1 MKWLHFFIVS
11 LFLCS
16 VNNTFA
22 ISKSKQFVIQRGN
35 KTFLVSNNQEYEIY
49 RIITVKY
56 TDLLK
61 LQNKYIVRRFNKL
74 SYADIDIP
82 NNISIDSFVDELE
95 KDTNIQQIDYNGYGN
110 YQALVPNDSRISHQ
124 WYLSLIR
131 ANEAWE
137 ITTGSPLI
145 KVGILD
151 SGIDW
156 LHPDLGM
163 GSDSYQN
170 IYCNPNEDDW
180 SNSNDPTTGNNTDDD
195 NNNLIDDYKGWNFVT
210 NTNDCRTTVM
220 HGTFVAGIIGAKTNN
235 NIGIAG
241 IAGGNNSKG
250 VSILPYC
257 VGIEEPKSD
266 IIDDAIIA
274 AVDNGCHIIQF
285 SLSAPYTQAINTA
298 LEYAKSQN
306 VIVVCCSGNHSMN
319 SLPYPASHPSVIAV
333 GAINQNSRKASFSN
347 YGTNLSVVA
356 PGVDI
361 YSTTLSSNLYGYS
374 EGTSFAAPQVSA
386 VIALMLSVNP
396 YLSCDEVRNII
407 ESTAHKIESYKFDV
421 WDDCPNGTWNNQ
433 VGYGLIDAYAA
444 VLAARN
450 MIPKINGPEILS
462 TQSTYSVTNVPVGA
476 SIKWTYTFN
485 PSNTHTQMHRF
496 FDPIIFV
503 NGDSTTSVLV
513 ERGKYPAV
521 DSMIVGPVL
530 PPGGTILNIGNI
542 STNDVEYRYFTG
554 TAVLKATITSG
565 GYSYSITKTITLSS
579 SSTTALALEVA
590 KETEDIIE
598 DNANLL
604 NRAPLP
610 SYNLRHVNPIS
621 SSNAI
626 IYIDKLLGPSNVYV
640 PNNEKYTIEIWH
652 HQLGFIKRICDTT
665 SNLYLDCGD
674 LPTGVYQMIL
684 IINGEPVA
692 QSKLL
697 KL

>member
-1 MKWLHFFIVS
+1 MKWPYFFILA

-16 VNNTFA
+16 INSIHA
-22 ISKSKQFVIQRGN
+22 INKSKQLVVQRGS
-35 KTFLVSNNQEYEIY
+35 KTFLVSNNQEYDIY
-49 RIITVKY
+49 RVITVKY
-56 TDLLK
+56 IDLLK
-61 LQNKYIVRRFNKL
+61 LQNKYTVRRFNKL

-82 NNISIDSFVDELE
+82 DNISIDAFVDELE
-95 KDTNIQQIDYNGYGN
+95 KDTNILQIDYNGYGN
-110 YQALVPNDSRISHQ
+110 YNALAPNDSQMSHQ
-124 WYLSLIR
+124 WYLSTIR

-151 SGIDW
+151 SGTDW

-170 IYCNPNEDDW
+170 IYCNMDEDDW
-180 SNSNDPTTGNNTDDD
+180 SNSNVPTTGNNTDDD
-195 NNNLIDDYKGWNFVT
+195 NNNLIDDYKGWNFAT
-210 NTNDCRTTVM
+210 NTNDCRTSVY
-220 HGTFVAGIIGAKTNN
+220 HGTFVAGIIGAKMNN
-235 NIGIAG
+235 AIGIAG

-257 VGIEEPKSD
+257 IGVEEPESD

-274 AVDNGCHIIQF
+274 AVDNGCRVIQF
-285 SLSAPYTQAINTA
+285 SLSVHDTYAIDAA
-298 LEYAKSQN
+298 LEYAKSKN
-306 VIVVCCSGNHSMN
+306 VIVVCASGNYSMGA
-319 SLPYPASHPSVIAV
+319 LAYPASHPSVIAV
-333 GAINQNSRKASFSN
+333 GAIDQNSRKAVFSN

-374 EGTSFAAPQVSA
+374 DGTSFAAPQVSA
-386 VIALMLSVNP
+386 VIALILSVNP

-407 ESTAHKIESYKFDV
+407 ESTAHKIESYTFDV

-462 TQSTYSVTNVPVGA
+462 TQSTYSVTNVPAGA
-476 SIKWTYTFN
+476 SITWTYTFT
-485 PSNTHTQMHRF
+485 PSNSLSQEHKVW
-496 FDPIIFV
+496 DPIVFV
-503 NGDSTTSVLV
+503 NGNSTSSVLLK
-513 ERGKYPAV
+513 RGKYPV
-521 DSMIVGPVL
+521 PRDTIIPTPL
-530 PPGGTILNIGNI
+530 PPGINSINSSLT
-542 STNDVEYRYFTG
+542 TFVYFDG

-579 SSTTALALEVA
+579 SSTTAFALEIEE
-590 KETEDIIE
+590 ETDNIIE
-598 DNANLL
+598 DSTNLL
-604 NRAPLP
+604 NSAPLP
-610 SYNLRHVNPIS
+610 LYNLRHENPIS
-621 SSNAI
+621 SNNAI
-626 IYIDKLLGPSNVYV
+626 IYIEKLLGPSNIYV
-640 PNNEKYTIEIWH
+640 HSDENYTIEIWH
-652 HQLGFIKRICDTT
+652 HQLGLIKRVCDNT
-665 SNLYLDCGD
+665 SRLNLDCGD

-692 QSKLL
+692 QSKLI

>member
-35 KTFLVSNNQEYEIY
+35 KTFLVSNSQEYEIY

-151 SGIDW
+151 SGTDW

-285 SLSAPYTQAINTA
+285 SLSTPYTRPIATA

-306 VIVVCCSGNHSMN
+306 VIVVCCSGNHSMD
-319 SLPYPASHPSVIAV
+319 SLSYPAYHPSVIAV
-333 GAINQNSRKASFSN
+333 GAIDQNSRKASFSN

-386 VIALMLSVNP
+386 VIALMLSVNS

-407 ESTAHKIESYKFDV
+407 ESTAQKIEGYTFDV
-421 WDDCPNGTWNNQ
+421 RDDSPNGTWNEK
-433 VGYGLIDAYAA
+433 VGYGIVDAYAA
-444 VLAARN
+444 VLAAKTKYIQN
-450 MIPKINGPEILS
+450 HTYQSGSVIVENYPEIIAGYAVTDNKPYGNVILEAGS
-462 TQSTYSVTNVPVGA
+462 DVTYSATEQVVLKPGFHATAGSNLHIKIEDAIANIAA
-476 SIKWTYTFN
+476 SPQQVAPRRSSAPTDDAN
-485 PSNTHTQMHRF
+485 
-496 FDPIIFV
+496 
-503 NGDSTTSVLV
+503 
-513 ERGKYPAV
+513 
-521 DSMIVGPVL
+521 
-530 PPGGTILNIGNI
+530 
-542 STNDVEYRYFTG
+542 STNEEFDNNGLETVASNRI
-554 TAVLKATITSG
+554 VSTS
-565 GYSYSITKTITLSS
+565 I
-579 SSTTALALEVA
+579 
-590 KETEDIIE
+590 
-598 DNANLL
+598 
-604 NRAPLP
+604 
-610 SYNLRHVNPIS
+610 
-621 SSNAI
+621 
-626 IYIDKLLGPSNVYV
+626 
-640 PNNEKYTIEIWH
+640 YTISG
-652 HQLGFIKRICDTT
+652 QLIQTIYGGQHDATH
-665 SNLYLDCGD
+665 
-674 LPTGVYQMIL
+674 LPNGMYIL
-684 IINGEPVA
+684 QHRMSDGNVRSEKIANN
-692 QSKLL
+692 K
-697 KL
+697 